1 LETFEKLL
9 VKLKQTMGKQEEI
22 YLRIGNKLETEQ
34 SQMFGKPCFKVNKK
48 AYVSLFK
55 ECMVFKLTSDAHA
68 EALSL
73 DGSELFDPSGKNRPM
88 KEWVR
93 VPFEYQEQW
102 EGFAKAAMDY
112 VVSLNK

>member
-1 LETFEKLL
+1 
-9 VKLKQTMGKQEEI
+9 MGKQEEA
-22 YLRIGNKLETEQ
+22 YLSVGKKLKTEQ
-34 SQMFGKPCFKVNKK
+34 SQMFGKPCFKVKKK
-48 AYVSLFK
+48 AFVAFFK
-55 ECMVFKLTSDAHA
+55 ECMVFKLTGDAHT

-88 KEWVR
+88 KEWVQ
-93 VPFEYQEQW
+93 VPFDYQEQW